1 MSPTYIVIIIYFV
14 LILWLARFFSRRE
27 SIQDYF
33 INSRSSSLWLLV
45 FSNVATLVWA
55 GAVVTTV
62 SEVYSTWISFWITN
76 LASMVFG
83 AILMAIF
90 APKMFEFWKKYWIY
104 NVVDFF
110 AKRFDK
116 KNQIIALILQLLL
129 LLIWTTLQIVAI
141 GFLINALSWIS
152 YMLSLLIAMLFTIV
166 YTSLWWLKIDI
177 ITDFIQFWIILIV
190 LILMAIFGYNEIG
203 SFSNLM
209 AQLPSANLN
218 VFSFWWVGFF
228 VWTILFGALIY
239 LPNSAHRQRI
249 LSAKNVS
256 VAKNSYYLSFPFIL
270 LMMLIIIFL
279 WLLATIF
286 LWEVPKDTAV
296 FELMKHMFSNK
307 WLLWLGFACVLAVI
321 MSSIDSLL
329 VAWSAIIYT
338 WLFKD
343 RESNNKKRIWFARL
357 LTSWF
362 GLICLVLAILV
373 PDMVTLALFVAYLA
387 LIFVP
392 AIIAGLY
399 WSKTSANASFY
410 SILIP
415 TIVLALGYIPVWK
428 NIFVITTLL
437 AILIILFYDKIFRK
451 WK

>member
-14 LILWLARFFSRRE
+14 LILWVAWFFSRKE

-83 AILMAIF
+83 AILMAVF
-90 APKMFEFWKKYWIY
+90 APKIFKYWKEHWIY

-110 AKRFDK
+110 WKRFGK
-116 KNQIIALILQLLL
+116 KSQILSLILQLLL

-141 GFLINALSWIS
+141 WYLVSALTGIS
-152 YMLSLLIAMLFTIV
+152 YLLALIVAMLFTTI
-166 YTSLWWLKIDI
+166 YTSMWWLKIDI

-190 LILMAIFGYNEIG
+190 LILMAVFGFNEIG
-203 SFSNLM
+203 SFSSLW

-218 VFSFWWVGFF
+218 VFSFWGVGFF

-239 LPNSAHRQRI
+239 LPNSAHWQRI
-249 LSAKNVS
+249 LSAKSLS

-270 LMMLIIIFL
+270 LMMLIVIFL

-286 LWEVPKDTAV
+286 LWDVPKDTAV
-296 FELMKHMFSNK
+296 FELMRHLFSNE
-307 WLLWLGFACVLAVI
+307 WLLWLWFACVLAVI
-321 MSSIDSLL
+321 MSSVDSLL
-329 VAWSAIIYT
+329 VAGSTIIY
-338 WLFKD
+338 WLFGN
-343 RESNNKKRIWFARL
+343 RESNDKKKIRSARFMTL
-357 LTSWF
+357 WF
-362 GLICLVLAILV
+362 GLICLLLAILV
-373 PDMVTLALFVAYLA
+373 PDMVTLGLFIAYLA

-392 AIIAGLY
+392 AIIAWLY
-399 WSKTSANASFY
+399 WSKTSGNASFY

-415 TIVLALGYIPVWK
+415 TIVLAVWYIPIGK
-428 NIFVITTLL
+428 NIFVLTTIL
-437 AILIILFYDKIFRK
+437 AILIILFYDKIFQK